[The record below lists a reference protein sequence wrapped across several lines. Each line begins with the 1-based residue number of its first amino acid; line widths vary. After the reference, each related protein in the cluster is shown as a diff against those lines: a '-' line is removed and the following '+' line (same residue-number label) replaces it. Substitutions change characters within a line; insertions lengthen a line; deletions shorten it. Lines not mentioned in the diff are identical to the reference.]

1 MFPMSDPQNPSSPD
15 GQERPQNP
23 QIPQEAEAPQNP
35 QAPQAPVETPE
46 PQPAQPQV
54 AAPPPHPFAAPA
66 PQSAPQQPHQA
77 PIPGGTQPS
86 GRSGMLGIISMALGL
101 LGLLTAFVTGIVFS
115 GFIALYPGLVLG
127 LAALALGG
135 VALGLRM
142 RPLYASIIGLV
153 TGLLAIIAGIA
164 LFAAAFI
171 FTSDSDR
178 ADGNG
183 QSGTAE
189 EAPSE
194 SAPDEA
200 VVAQWPANLA
210 TGGIIFDETL
220 EPVRSDPLADNA
232 LPEERTIAAN
242 DPADIQLFV
251 DYRCP
256 VCALFEATNQE
267 TLEEAVSSGE
277 ATLEVRPLRFLD
289 RVDEADQYSSRASSA
304 MMCVASEQPEG
315 AWATNAHLLDQS
327 VQPSESEAG
336 LTNDE
341 LIEQLDAAT
350 GGLNDEAR
358 SCIASEQYVPFAQA
372 LDNWVFST
380 PVPRAENPAL
390 TVQGT
395 PFAVVNGV
403 PYEGSPGDGAQFR
416 SFLEEQ
422 GISLD

>member
-1 MFPMSDPQNPSSPD
+1 
-15 GQERPQNP
+15 
-23 QIPQEAEAPQNP
+23 
-35 QAPQAPVETPE
+35 
-46 PQPAQPQV
+46 
-54 AAPPPHPFAAPA
+54 
-66 PQSAPQQPHQA
+66 
-77 PIPGGTQPS
+77 
-86 GRSGMLGIISMALGL
+86 MLGIISMALGL
-101 LGLLTAFVTGIVFS
+101 LGILTAFVTGIIFS
-115 GFIALYPGLVLG
+115 GFVALFPGLVLG
-127 LAALALGG
+127 LAAVALGG

-142 RPLYASIIGLV
+142 RPIYASIIGLV
-153 TGLLAIIAGIA
+153 AGLLAIVAGIA
-164 LFAAAFI
+164 LFAATFL
-171 FTSDSDR
+171 FPSDSEH
-178 ADGNG
+178 ADHSG

-189 EAPSE
+189 EAPSDD
-194 SAPDEA
+194 SAPEA
-200 VVAQWPANLA
+200 AAVAKWPANLA

-232 LPEERTIAAN
+232 LPEERTISAD

-304 MMCVASEQPEG
+304 MMCVASEQPED
-315 AWATNAHLLDQS
+315 AWATNAHLLDES
-327 VQPSESEAG
+327 VQPSESEVG

-341 LIEQLDAAT
+341 LIEQIDSAT

-358 SCIASEQYVPFAQA
+358 SCIAAEQYVPFAQA

-403 PYEGSPGDGAQFR
+403 PYEGSPGDSAQFR
-416 SFLEEQ
+416 TFLEEQ